1 MAGPRRDPYAILG
14 VPRGAGRDQIAAAYR
29 RLAKAIH
36 PDLGST
42 AETDMRDLNW
52 AWHILSDPNRRADWD
67 AAHPISSGH
76 WRAAPPEAASWR
88 SAEEADTATAVW
100 SAGGGWTDGS
110 ELPER
115 RGAFGC
121 IGVMVLMV
129 LVAGLVLIAALYPN
143 VSDLFTEPAEVQE
156 SSAP

>member
-1 MAGPRRDPYAILG
+1 MAGPGRDPYAILG
-14 VPRGAGRDQIAAAYR
+14 MPRGASRDQIAAAYR

-42 AETDMRDLNW
+42 GGTDMRDLNW
-52 AWHILSDPNRRADWD
+52 AWHVLSDARRRAEWD
-67 AAHPISSGH
+67 AAHPISGGH
-76 WRAAPPEAASWR
+76 WRAARPQAASWR
-88 SAEEADTATAVW
+88 PSEEADMAAAVW
-100 SAGGGWTDGS
+100 SAGGGWADAS
-110 ELPER
+110 DLPER

-129 LVAGLVLIAALYPN
+129 LVAGLILIGALYPTVPN
-143 VSDLFTEPAEVQE
+143 PITDPGEVQA